1 MVYNMSAWTKHVTR
15 HYKSQRAKNP
25 KYMFKHA
32 LKDAA
37 KTYKKGHSK
46 TEAKQ
51 QKKIK
56 RGKTVK
62 NEKRK

>member
-1 MVYNMSAWTKHVTR
+1 MSDWTIHVTR

-37 KTYKKGHSK
+37 KTYKKGVK
-46 TEAKQ
+46 PDTAQ
-51 QKKIK
+51 PKKK
-56 RGKTVK
+56 PRGKTVK
-62 NEKRK
+62 NKKRK